1 MAISR
6 YAACMTDIKNTIAK
20 AIKSADNSYFS
31 EDYVKQASSVLRAIE
46 KEGFVLMP
54 KDAPSDIYAKV
65 SDKIPSGRMRPE
77 DLVKSIYTA
86 TVQELKVK

>member
-1 MAISR
+1 
-6 YAACMTDIKNTIAK
+6 MTDIKHAIAK

-31 EDYVKQASSVLRAIE
+31 EDYEKQAASVLRAIE
-46 KEGFVLMP
+46 KEGLVLMP

-77 DLVKSIYTA
+77 NLVKSIYTA